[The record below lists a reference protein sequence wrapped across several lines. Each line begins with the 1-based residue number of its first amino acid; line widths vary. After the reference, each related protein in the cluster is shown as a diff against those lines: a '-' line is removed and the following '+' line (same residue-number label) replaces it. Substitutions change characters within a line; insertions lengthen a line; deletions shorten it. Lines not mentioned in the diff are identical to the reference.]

1 MKISLSTYIIPS
13 ARVFIKEQKLFFTS
27 KIGNT
32 LLSMKVRINPWR
44 ILPML
49 LGIMLLGAI
58 IIFSFSFSL
67 FLKPITQWEWPSYA
81 LIGLWVVMSAILIIV
96 TFTTGYYEVFKKYVV
111 VHRGTKKLIYYY
123 SDVVYIDEKQSE
135 KKKNIHFFT
144 RQGHARYLLF
154 DKKGILYE
162 TMLQNCKNRL
172 TEEEFKEQYPNVR
185 L

>member
-44 ILPML
+44 ILPLL

-123 SDVVYIDEKQSE
+123 SDVVYIDEKQYQKGKTIALAIQTAMSFPPLPPHH
-135 KKKNIHFFT
+135 N
-144 RQGHARYLLF
+144 RNNLLKLF
-154 DKKGILYE
+154 EADVPWH
-162 TMLQNCKNRL
+162 
-172 TEEEFKEQYPNVR
+172 KEASPYWLLHTN
-185 L
+185 